1 MFTAL
6 SDRGILFNGLP
17 GFFRVSTKDIKS
29 GSDAFVKLMRMLKND
44 PNITHDQQMFRDYR
58 NGDSEKL
65 IRELMAECR
74 LKGFDLDSYLSEVEG
89 YELRHLGAWFGMKVA
104 VASFRKA
111 HHEYGRFELD
121 EFFSFLL
128 AHCEIEYLCL
138 KGSDEKNNHEVI
150 QKFVRDW
157 LLIDSL
163 QLPEPPNEQVTE
175 YVIKLVMYWAALFDL
190 MMELSHQPSPT
201 LSNYLPELAEKQGKT
216 FIVPSIEVFLERLKN
231 HWAKHKY
238 QKDRITWIQLYRD
251 ILAAQRTDESYCRYQ
266 QEALL
271 NEKELKLWMVDPD
284 TNAIKARFKRLKE
297 GGLLSADEFK
307 SNIAILYVPFS
318 EADSLVDEI
327 SLVRFINIFTY
338 VQRELCHSGREAEE
352 IVRYFSEYPVYRNLV
367 KDRFERFRQSGELT
381 C

>member
-6 SDRGILFNGLP
+6 SDRGILFNGLFR
-17 GFFRVSTKDIKS
+17 FFRVSTKDIKS

-65 IRELMAECR
+65 MRELMAEGR

-104 VASFRKA
+104 VASFKKA

-138 KGSDEKNNHEVI
+138 KGSDEKNNYEVI

-190 MMELSHQPSPT
+190 MMELSHQ
-201 LSNYLPELAEKQGKT
+201 
-216 FIVPSIEVFLERLKN
+216 
-231 HWAKHKY
+231 
-238 QKDRITWIQLYRD
+238 
-251 ILAAQRTDESYCRYQ
+251 
-266 QEALL
+266 
-271 NEKELKLWMVDPD
+271 
-284 TNAIKARFKRLKE
+284 
-297 GGLLSADEFK
+297 
-307 SNIAILYVPFS
+307 
-318 EADSLVDEI
+318 
-327 SLVRFINIFTY
+327 
-338 VQRELCHSGREAEE
+338 
-352 IVRYFSEYPVYRNLV
+352 
-367 KDRFERFRQSGELT
+367 
-381 C
+381 

>member
-1 MFTAL
+1 MFTTL
-6 SDRGILFNGLP
+6 SDRGIIFNGLF
-17 GFFRVSTKDIKS
+17 GFFRVSTKDITS
-29 GSDAFVKLMRMLKND
+29 DSDAFVKLMRMLKKD

-65 IRELMAECR
+65 MRELMAECR
-74 LKGFDLDSYLSEVEG
+74 LKGFDLESCLSEVEG

-111 HHEYGRFELD
+111 HHKYGWFELD

-157 LLIDSL
+157 LRIDSL

-201 LSNYLPELAEKQGKT
+201 LSNYLPELDEKQGKT
-216 FIVPSIEVFLERLKN
+216 FVVPSMEVFLKRLKSN
-231 HWAKHKY
+231 WAEDKY
-238 QKDRITWIQLYRD
+238 QKDRITWTQLYRD
-251 ILAAQRTDESYCRYQ
+251 ILAAQCTDESYCRYR
-266 QEALL
+266 QESFL

-307 SNIAILYVPFS
+307 SDIAILYVPFS

-338 VQRELCHSGREAEE
+338 VQRELCHSGRDAEE

>member
-6 SDRGILFNGLP
+6 SDRGILFNCLT

-29 GSDAFVKLMRMLKND
+29 GSDAFVKLMRMLKKD

-58 NGDSEKL
+58 NGDPEKL
-65 IRELMAECR
+65 IRELKAVCR
-74 LKGFDLDSYLSEVEG
+74 LTGFDLDSYLSEVEG

-138 KGSDEKNNHEVI
+138 KGTDEKNYHEVI

-157 LLIDSL
+157 LLIDRL
-163 QLPEPPNEQVTE
+163 QLPELPNEQVTE

-216 FIVPSIEVFLERLKN
+216 FVVPSIEVFLERLKN
-231 HWAKHKY
+231 NWAKDKY
-238 QKDRITWIQLYRD
+238 QKDRITWTQLYRD
-251 ILAAQRTDESYCRYQ
+251 ILAAQCTDESYCRYR
-266 QEALL
+266 QEAFL

-307 SNIAILYVPFS
+307 SDIAILYVPFS

-338 VQRELCHSGREAEE
+338 VQRELCHSGRDAEE

>member
-6 SDRGILFNGLP
+6 SDRGILFNCLP

-29 GSDAFVKLMRMLKND
+29 DSDAFVKLMRMLKKD

-65 IRELMAECR
+65 IRELRAECR
-74 LKGFDLDSYLSEVEG
+74 LKGFDLNSYLSEVEG
-89 YELRHLGAWFGMKVA
+89 YELRHFGAWFGMKVA

-138 KGSDEKNNHEVI
+138 KDTDEKNNYEVI
-150 QKFVRDW
+150 QKFLRDW
-157 LLIDSL
+157 LLIDGL
-163 QLPEPPNEQVTE
+163 QLPEISNEQATE

-201 LSNYLPELAEKQGKT
+201 LNNYLPELTEKRGNT
-216 FIVPSIEVFLERLKN
+216 LIVPSTEVFLKRLKN
-231 HWAKHKY
+231 NWAKHKY
-238 QKDRITWIQLYRD
+238 QKDRITWTQLYRD

-266 QEALL
+266 QEAFL

-307 SNIAILYVPFS
+307 SDIAILYVPFS

-338 VQRELCHSGREAEE
+338 VQRELCHSGRDAEE

-367 KDRFERFRQSGELT
+367 KDRFERFRQSGT
-381 C
+381 IAS

>member
-6 SDRGILFNGLP
+6 SDKGILFNCLS

-29 GSDAFVKLMRMLKND
+29 DSDAFVKLMRMLKKD
-44 PNITHDQQMFRDYR
+44 PYITHDQQMFRDYR

-65 IRELMAECR
+65 IRELKEECR
-74 LKGFDLDSYLSEVEG
+74 LTGFDLDSYLNEVEG
-89 YELRHLGAWFGMKVA
+89 YEPKHYGAWSSMKVA
-104 VASFRKA
+104 IASFRKV

-138 KGSDEKNNHEVI
+138 KGTDEKNDYEVI
-150 QKFVRDW
+150 QTFVRDW
-157 LLIDSL
+157 LYIDRL
-163 QLPEPPNEQVTE
+163 QLPELPTEQATE

-201 LSNYLPELAEKQGKT
+201 LSNYLPELTQKQGKT
-216 FIVPSIEVFLERLKN
+216 VVVPSVAVFLERFKN
-231 HWAKHKY
+231 NWAKDKY
-238 QKDRITWIQLYRD
+238 QKDRITWTQLYRD
-251 ILAAQRTDESYCRYQ
+251 ILAAQRTDESYCCYQ
-266 QEALL
+266 QETFL

-284 TNAIKARFKRLKE
+284 TNAIKARFKRRKE
-297 GGLLSADEFK
+297 GGLLSAGDFK
-307 SNIAILYVPFS
+307 SDIAILYVPFS
-318 EADSLVDEI
+318 EADCLVDEI

-338 VQRELCHSGREAEE
+338 VQRELCHSGRDAEE

-367 KDRFERFRQSGELT
+367 KDRFERFRKSGELT